1 MPTSSSSQSGLPLQN
16 PVSID
21 WNVLR
26 SSRGRAPVV
35 LFCAAR
41 IDNRQ
46 ELAGRLG
53 VDNHCSDVDLILHA
67 YMQKGTVCADM
78 ILGDFAFLV
87 CDFSA
92 NRIFAARDIMGCQPA
107 YYCALPDRLVISETV
122 EQLLQ
127 VPGVSDAPNEEF
139 IAASLHAAF
148 AHHEYT
154 FFKHIKKIP
163 AGHYLVA
170 NEKSHHVT
178 PYWVPEQIQ
187 QKELG
192 NHNEWLEEIRDLVR
206 LAIRDRLPANGLT
219 GIHVSGGLDC
229 SSIAIL
235 GAEELKRQNREPPLA
250 LTWYPP
256 PNPDNTKFE
265 KSEYDRIESV
275 CAKAGIDPIYTIQT
289 TENIQDVLNR
299 DHMVRP
305 ICNATYNEWL
315 VKKEAMNRG
324 VTTILSGFG
333 GDEGISFDGRGYF
346 QRLALSGKWW
356 ELSKFARSRKQ
367 NRVRFCA
374 SQLYHGLC
382 DLLLSDATLRE
393 LQNRVYGLD
402 VPVYRALIE
411 AVFLRKSINVQ
422 NLSLHQQIQFA
433 QTASYINKNFD
444 NRVRRLDPIP
454 PVRYTNDKVARCE
467 LLRWSP
473 NVARIESWA
482 ADGAFH
488 NIRYAYPLLDRRIV
502 EFSLSLPGEVFVNQS
517 WKRLF
522 FRQAME
528 PILPHNVC
536 WETVKSDPAR
546 ANPLI
551 NCIKQTYKSI
561 GRNLSQNGTGSPKTQ
576 YLDMPR
582 LIRDL
587 DGKQVEERSRLGR
600 LINTMEFLGIQNL
613 R

>member
-1 MPTSSSSQSGLPLQN
+1 MPTTSPSQYGLALQN

-21 WNVLR
+21 WNELR
-26 SSRGRAPVV
+26 SSRKRDPEV

-46 ELAGRLG
+46 ELVSRLG
-53 VDNHCSDVDLILHA
+53 VDSYSSDADLILHA
-67 YMQKGTVCADM
+67 YRQKGTACADM
-78 ILGDFAFLV
+78 IFGDFAFLV
-87 CDFSA
+87 YDFSA
-92 NRIFAARDIMGCQPA
+92 NRIFAARDIMGCQPV
-107 YYCALPDRLVISETV
+107 YYSVLPNRLVIGETI

-127 VPGVSDAPNEEF
+127 MPGVSEAPAEDF
-139 IAASLHAAF
+139 IAASLYGAF
-148 AHHEYT
+148 AHHEHT

-170 NEKSHHVT
+170 NEKSLHVN
-178 PYWVPEQIQ
+178 PYWVPEQIAQ
-187 QKELG
+187 RELW
-192 NHNEWLEEIRDLVR
+192 NHNELLEEIRELIR
-206 LAIRDRLPANGLT
+206 LSIRDRLPVSGRT

-235 GAEELKRQNREPPLA
+235 GAEELKRQNQEPPFA

-275 CAKAGIDPIYTIQT
+275 CTRAGIDPIYTIQT
-289 TENIQDVLNR
+289 TENIRDVLNR

-305 ICNATYNEWL
+305 ICNATYNEW
-315 VKKEAMNRG
+315 VVQKEAMDRG

-346 QRLALSGKWW
+346 QRLALSGKWY
-356 ELSKFARSRKQ
+356 ELSKFARSRKR
-367 NRVRFCA
+367 NPVRFCA
-374 SQLYHGLC
+374 SQLFHGLS
-382 DLLLSDATLRE
+382 DLLLSDAALID
-393 LQNRVYGLD
+393 LKNRLGIDMTVF
-402 VPVYRALIE
+402 RALIE
-411 AVFLRKSINVQ
+411 ILILRKDINVQ
-422 NLSLHQQIQFA
+422 NLSLHQQTQFA
-433 QTASYINKNFD
+433 QTASYINKTFV
-444 NRVRRLDPIP
+444 NRVKRLDPIP

-482 ADGAFH
+482 ADGALH
-488 NIRYAYPLLDRRIV
+488 NIRYAYPLLDRRII

-517 WKRLF
+517 WKRFF

-536 WETVKSDPAR
+536 WETSKSDPAR

-551 NCIKQTYKSI
+551 NCMKQTYKSV
-561 GRNLSQNGTGSPKTQ
+561 GRNLRQNGTGSPKAQ

-587 DGKQVEERSRLGR
+587 DCEKVEARSRLGR
-600 LINTMEFLGIQNL
+600 LIIAMEFLGTQDL